1 MFLVTMTHEIIDKE
15 INNLKEQ
22 ANERENALK

>member
-15 INNLKEQ
+15 ITSLKEQ
-22 ANERENALK
+22 AHERENALK

>member
-15 INNLKEQ
+15 INNMKNQ
-22 ANERENALK
+22 AN